1 MQPPTRDAFRRLL
14 AQGWMDCTCELH
26 PKERM
31 YTYWVSDDAFRHNKG
46 FRLDFLLLSPALQPR
61 LTAAGVDREYRVR
74 DKPSD
79 HTPAWIQ
86 LAA

>member
-1 MQPPTRDAFRRLL
+1 
-14 AQGWMDCTCELH
+14 MDCTRELH

-79 HTPAWIQ
+79 HMSAWIQ